1 MELLGL
7 PIAGSLVRENIPTE
21 LRFPPRFCAALLQ
34 FFQLQRPSWRCD
46 VGCHCGQ
53 DFWNSTCRLAV
64 VNRSPNTRFLRGSLC
79 FQRSTYRPLLLR
91 RRAFGCQCGQDFSNS
106 TCRLAVV
113 NRSPN
118 TRFLRGNLCFQR
130 STYRPLLLSVLQGF
144 VDAAHIFVSSESTQ
158 AGAHGPLPSSRLV
171 KSWSDDSVGEKLPAP
186 LAIAARITDPV
197 SRSENPDLTEGA
209 IGSIRSSSNSRAT
222 S

>member
-7 PIAGSLVRENIPTE
+7 PFAGSLVRENIPTE

-46 VGCHCGQ
+46 FGCHCGQ

-91 RRAFGCQCGQDFSNS
+91 RRAYGGEFGQDFLTS
-106 TCRLAVV
+106 TCPPAVV
-113 NRSPN
+113 HSPFN
-118 TRFLRGNLCFQR
+118 ARFLHGNLC
-130 STYRPLLLSVLQGF
+130 
-144 VDAAHIFVSSESTQ
+144 
-158 AGAHGPLPSSRLV
+158 
-171 KSWSDDSVGEKLPAP
+171 
-186 LAIAARITDPV
+186 
-197 SRSENPDLTEGA
+197 
-209 IGSIRSSSNSRAT
+209 
-222 S
+222 